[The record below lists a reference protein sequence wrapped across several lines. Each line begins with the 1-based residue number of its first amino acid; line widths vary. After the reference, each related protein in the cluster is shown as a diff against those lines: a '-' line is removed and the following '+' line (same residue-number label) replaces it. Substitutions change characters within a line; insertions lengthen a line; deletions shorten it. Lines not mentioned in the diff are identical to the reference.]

1 MVFFV
6 EKIKMARIEAITSK
20 DLVYQ
25 VNLTGLIRGRDT
37 APVWTG
43 IVPPRRPGGPPTV
56 FTPRGVDKT
65 RSGVIEH
72 IDPFIGYTAATGR
85 LNYGYGLICYDFR
98 TNNEERLDTS
108 GRPDQRMNNVK
119 RIQSA
124 ELTFQ
129 VSAVSNEYVAAN
141 AAIFYIACL
150 PKINLISS
158 RRGPLPNPFEL
169 GMNYFLGYNEVY
181 RNPVL
186 GGLVGDERSGSG
198 NINPACFAGRTLGA
212 GERPPPFPI
221 VQPIELTDRDSY
233 PVTVTVKL
241 KPRML
246 RALESA
252 MRNGTVFGLAAVPVG
267 GFGEGPQQFTA
278 GSGYSFW
285 DGSMRLPIDFAF
297 GGRIRSGLNASY
309 DPPKLVYRYTLDN
322 NKINTG
328 AGISRTS
335 TSGFMEGNLFAGTN
349 SGFSD

>member
-1 MVFFV
+1 
-6 EKIKMARIEAITSK
+6 MARVEAITSE

-25 VNLTGLIRGRDT
+25 VTLTGRTRGRDT
-37 APVWTG
+37 AEVWTG
-43 IVPPRRPGGPPTV
+43 LNTSRRP
-56 FTPRGVDKT
+56 FTPFEPRGVEKAE
-65 RSGVIEH
+65 SGGIE
-72 IDPFIGYTAATGR
+72 FISPQLQLTAANGR

-98 TNNEERLDTS
+98 TNNEERSDTS
-108 GRPDQRMNNVK
+108 GRPEQRMNNVK

-129 VSAVSNEYVAAN
+129 VSAVSNEYVAAR

-181 RNPVL
+181 RGPL
-186 GGLVGDERSGSG
+186 GRLVGTDRDGSG

-267 GFGEGPQQFTA
+267 GFGEGPQ
-278 GSGYSFW
+278 
-285 DGSMRLPIDFAF
+285 
-297 GGRIRSGLNASY
+297 
-309 DPPKLVYRYTLDN
+309 
-322 NKINTG
+322 
-328 AGISRTS
+328 
-335 TSGFMEGNLFAGTN
+335 
-349 SGFSD
+349 

>member
-1 MVFFV
+1 
-6 EKIKMARIEAITSK
+6 MARIEAITSQ

-25 VNLTGLIRGRDT
+25 VALTGETRGRAT
-37 APVWTG
+37 TPVWTG

-98 TNNEERLDTS
+98 TNNTERLDTS
-108 GRPDQRMNNVK
+108 GRPRQRMNNVK

-158 RRGPLPNPFEL
+158 RRGPLPNPLQL

-186 GGLVGDERSGSG
+186 GGIVGDDRRGSG
-198 NINPACFAGRTLGA
+198 NINPACFAGRTPLP
-212 GERPPPFPI
+212 GERPVPF
-221 VQPIELTDRDSY
+221 VQPIELTRRDSY
-233 PVTVTVKL
+233 PATVTVKL

-252 MRNGTVFGLAAVPVG
+252 MRNGDVFGLAAVPVG
-267 GFGEGPQQFTA
+267 GFGDGPEQFTA
-278 GSGYSFW
+278 NTGLNFW
-285 DGSMRLPIDFAF
+285 DGTTALRRNFAF
-297 GGRIRSGLNASY
+297 GGKIRSGLEGAF
-309 DPPKLVYRYTLDN
+309 DPPVLRYKYTFNN

-328 AGISRTS
+328 AGTSRIS
-335 TSGFMEGNLFAGTN
+335 TSGFMEGNMFSGTN
-349 SGFSD
+349 SGFSE

>member
-37 APVWTG
+37 TPVWTG
-43 IVPPRRPGGPPTV
+43 IVPPRRPGGTPTA
-56 FTPRGVDKT
+56 FTPRGVDKA
-65 RSGVIEH
+65 RSVAIEH

-98 TNNEERLDTS
+98 TNNTERLDTS
-108 GRPDQRMNNVK
+108 GRPRQRMNNVK

-186 GGLVGDERSGSG
+186 GGLVEGRAGSG
-198 NINPACFAGRTLGA
+198 NINPACFAGRTPLP
-212 GERPPPFPI
+212 GERPVPF
-221 VQPIELTDRDSY
+221 VQPIELGGRDSY

-252 MRNGTVFGLAAVPVG
+252 MRNGDVFGLAAVPVG
-267 GFGEGPQQFTA
+267 GFGDGPEQFVANT
-278 GSGYSFW
+278 GRNFW
-285 DGSMRLPIDFAF
+285 DGTTAIRRNLTF
-297 GGRIRSGLNASY
+297 GGKIRSGLNASY
-309 DPPKLVYRYTLDN
+309 DPPKLVYRYALDN
-322 NKINTG
+322 NKINQG

-335 TSGFMEGNLFAGTN
+335 TSGFMEGNVFAGTN